1 MSKSCSVNVVKYVG
15 AEISGLGYGRCADA
29 YLHDITASVFTKLY
43 AYGIIGARDQA
54 GRATLFYCAVQA
66 AIVDR
71 SIGRGESAESCGS
84 NPEITGIIAG
94 GKKCVGFC
102 GGGQEITQPLDAEQ
116 FTCGLIGDGTGIYT
130 CGSLRGCGKPVDIVG
145 KITRVLAIIK
155 TVAIGQ
161 GSQKHAAANRATGQ
175 GQGH

>member
-1 MSKSCSVNVVKYVG
+1 MSKSCGVDVVKYIG

-29 YLHDITASVFTKLY
+29 YLHDITSTIFTKLY

-66 AIVDR
+66 AIVD
-71 SIGRGESAESCGS
+71 SGIGRGESAESCGS

-94 GKKCVGFC
+94 GKKRVGFC
-102 GGGQEITQPLDAEQ
+102 GSGQEITQPLNAKQ
-116 FTCGLIGDGTGIYT
+116 LTVITIGYRAGVDIS
-130 CGSLRGCGKPVDIVG
+130 CDLSGCGKPVDIVG
-145 KITRVLAIIK
+145 KIACVSASIQTIAIR
-155 TVAIGQ
+155 Q